1 MLDALDGFDVLD
13 RRLLNDFQRDF
24 PLLERPFA
32 AIAERVGASERE
44 VLERYQRLTRDGIVS
59 RIGVVFRPN
68 AAGASTL
75 AAVAAP
81 PERIEAVAAWLSGQ
95 PEVNHN
101 YEREHRFNLWFV
113 LTAPSQTALDASFAR
128 IESGIGRGIG
138 LPMLSLPLL
147 EEFHIDL
154 GFDLATGHAPR
165 APRAA
170 PPSGTRVDVA
180 ERPLIAALQEG
191 FPLVP
196 QPFSALGRASGMS
209 AGELTRIFGRWLEQG
224 VARRIGVVVRH
235 RRLGYEANAMVVWD
249 APDAAVSRIG
259 AAIAGE
265 DYVTLCYR
273 RPRGLPAWPYNLFCM
288 IHGRERAAV
297 LRQIGLLRGK
307 PGLADL
313 PCEVLFSRRCFKQC
327 GARYAAPG
335 AGAAQAETVHG

>member
-13 RRLLNDFQRDF
+13 RRLLNDFQRGF
-24 PLLERPFA
+24 PLVERPFA

-44 VLERYQRLTRDGIVS
+44 VLECYQRLAQAEIVS

-75 AAVAAP
+75 VALAAP
-81 PERIEAVAAWLSGQ
+81 PDRIEAVAAWLSDQ

-113 LTAPSQTALDASFAR
+113 LTAPSQAALEASFAR
-128 IESGIGRGIG
+128 IERGIG

-154 GFDLATGHAPR
+154 GFDLGTGRRCH

-170 PPSGTRVDVA
+170 PPFGARVDAA

-191 FPLVP
+191 FPLVR
-196 QPFSALGRASGMS
+196 QPFSALGRATGMR
-209 AGELTRIFGRWLEQG
+209 AGELTRTLGRWLEEG

-259 AAIAGE
+259 AAIAVE

-273 RPRGLPAWPYNLFCM
+273 RPRRLLAWPYNLFCM

-297 LRQIGLLRGK
+297 QQQIGLLRGK

-313 PCEVLFSRRCFKQC
+313 PYEVLFSRRCFKQR
-327 GARYAAPG
+327 GARYAALV
-335 AGAAQAETVHG
+335 GAAQVEAVHG

>member
-1 MLDALDGFDVLD
+1 MRDALDRLDLLD

-24 PLLERPFA
+24 PLVERPFA
-32 AIAERVGASERE
+32 AIAGRVGATEGE
-44 VLERYQRLTRDGIVS
+44 VLERYRRLAQAGTVS

-68 AAGASTL
+68 VAGASTL
-75 AAVAAP
+75 VALMARP
-81 PERIEAVAAWLSGQ
+81 DRIEAVAAYLSDQ

-113 LTAPSQTALDASFAR
+113 LTAPSQAALEASFAR
-128 IESGIGRGIG
+128 IERSIG

-154 GFDLATGHAPR
+154 GFDLATGR
-165 APRAA
+165 APRGPGAA
-170 PPSGTRVDVA
+170 QPCGGRVGEA

-191 FPLVP
+191 FPLV
-196 QPFSALGRASGMS
+196 QEPFSALGRATGIRT
-209 AGELTRIFGRWLEQG
+209 AELMRMIGRWLEQG

-259 AAIAGE
+259 AAIAAE

-273 RPRGLPAWPYNLFCM
+273 RPRRLPAWRYNLFCM

-297 LRQIGLLRGK
+297 LQQIGLLRGK

-313 PCEVLFSRRCFKQC
+313 PYEVLFSRRCFTQR
-327 GARYAAPG
+327 GARYAVQ
-335 AGAAQAETVHG
+335 AGAARVEAAHG

>member
-1 MLDALDGFDVLD
+1 MLDALDQ
-13 RRLLNDFQRDF
+13 RLLNDFQRDF
-24 PLLERPFA
+24 PLAERPFA
-32 AIAERVGASERE
+32 AIAGRVGASEHE
-44 VLERYQRLTRDGIVS
+44 VLARYRRLAQAGIVS

-75 AAVAAP
+75 VALAAP
-81 PERIEAVAAWLSGQ
+81 PERIEMLSAYLSDQ

-113 LTAPSQTALDASFAR
+113 LTAPSQAALDASLAR
-128 IESGIGRGIG
+128 IERDIG

-154 GFDLATGHAPR
+154 GFDLGTGR
-165 APRAA
+165 APRGPSAA
-170 PPSGTRVDVA
+170 PSSGGRVDEA

-191 FPLVP
+191 FPLV
-196 QPFSALGRASGMS
+196 QEPFAALARAAGIRP
-209 AGELTRIFGRWLEQG
+209 GELTRAIGRWLEQG

-249 APDAAVSRIG
+249 VPDAAASRIG
-259 AAIAGE
+259 AAIAAE

-273 RPRGLPAWPYNLFCM
+273 RPRRLPAWPYNLFCM

-297 LRQIGLLRGK
+297 LRQIALLRGK

-313 PCEVLFSRRCFKQC
+313 PCEVLFSPRCFKQR
-327 GARYAAPG
+327 GARYAAL
-335 AGAAQAETVHG
+335 AESAHG

>member
-1 MLDALDGFDVLD
+1 MRDAPDWLDLLD

-32 AIAERVGASERE
+32 AIAGRVGATEGE
-44 VLERYQRLTRDGIVS
+44 VLERYRRLAQAGTVS

-68 AAGASTL
+68 VAGASTL
-75 AAVAAP
+75 VALMAP
-81 PERIEAVAAWLSGQ
+81 PDRIEAVAAYLSDQ

-113 LTAPSQTALDASFAR
+113 LTAPSQAALEASFAR
-128 IESGIGRGIG
+128 IERGIAH
-138 LPMLSLPLL
+138 LTDHPMLSLPLL

-154 GFDLATGHAPR
+154 GFDLATGR
-165 APRAA
+165 APRGPGAA
-170 PPSGTRVDVA
+170 PPCGGRVDEA

-196 QPFSALGRASGMS
+196 EPFSALGRAAGMS
-209 AGELTRIFGRWLEQG
+209 AAELTRTIGRWLEQG

-259 AAIAGE
+259 AAIAAE

-273 RPRGLPAWPYNLFCM
+273 RPRRLPAWPYNLFCM

-297 LRQIGLLRGK
+297 QQQIGLLRGK
-307 PGLADL
+307 PGLADF
-313 PCEVLFSRRCFKQC
+313 PCEVLFSRRCFTQR
-327 GARYAAPG
+327 GARYAAQ
-335 AGAAQAETVHG
+335 AGAARVEAAHG